1 MGIRTLLQTSRLTLS
16 QASNSS
22 QWLTGF
28 ERILWKGPSQLAGS
42 STCQSRACSYQNFP
56 VQNSY
61 ATWSVG
67 GQDQY
72 RPLPQAR
79 SSRISVSTFEMVS
92 FKICNIKTIKRM
104 KRVKRKACRHW
115 VLADQWVT
123 FKKKGRF
130 GMKFRIRSYKT
141 GDQDVLALCHWWIQA
156 TFFLQHSCLVAKQSR
171 TFNPIW
177 FLTSCTFL
185 LTTEMLRSDNKI
197 KSATF

>member
-1 MGIRTLLQTSRLTLS
+1 MEYSWDGDHTWIQQLISVNPQSSCQRKQSVITIWMGIRTLLQTSRLTLS
-16 QASNSS
+16 QAGSSSS

-28 ERILWKGPSQLAGS
+28 ERILWKGPSQLAES

-92 FKICNIKTIKRM
+92 FKICNIKTIKRKEEGWKESM
-104 KRVKRKACRHW
+104 
-115 VLADQWVT
+115 
-123 FKKKGRF
+123 
-130 GMKFRIRSYKT
+130 
-141 GDQDVLALCHWWIQA
+141 
-156 TFFLQHSCLVAKQSR
+156 
-171 TFNPIW
+171 
-177 FLTSCTFL
+177 
-185 LTTEMLRSDNKI
+185 
-197 KSATF
+197 